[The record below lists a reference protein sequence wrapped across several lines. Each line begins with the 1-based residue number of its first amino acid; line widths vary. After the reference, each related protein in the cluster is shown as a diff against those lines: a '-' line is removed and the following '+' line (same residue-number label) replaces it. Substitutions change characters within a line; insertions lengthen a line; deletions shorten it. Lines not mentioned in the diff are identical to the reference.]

1 MAQSCNQL
9 YFFYLKCEITLLR
22 NVTFC
27 SHDDSLSE
35 VKPKDDDS
43 SSVAATVDLILRD
56 QILEMEEKIFIGNLG
71 TLKCRDRATWQ
82 EAIKEGGYDSQV
94 RPCM

>member
-1 MAQSCNQL
+1 MLNEVL
-9 YFFYLKCEITLLR
+9 LVFTLNARSFTIR
-22 NVTFC
+22 NITFC

-94 RPCM
+94 RPYM

>member
-1 MAQSCNQL
+1 M
-9 YFFYLKCEITLLR
+9 
-22 NVTFC
+22 TFC

-56 QILEMEEKIFIGNLG
+56 QILEMEEKIFIENLVDVKV
-71 TLKCRDRATWQ
+71 TFRATWQ

-94 RPCM
+94 TP

>member
-1 MAQSCNQL
+1 MKIFIELARNNA
-9 YFFYLKCEITLLR
+9 FF
-22 NVTFC
+22 
-27 SHDDSLSE
+27 SHDDSLSD
-35 VKPKDDDS
+35 VKPKDDDN

-71 TLKCRDRATWQ
+71 TLKIRERATWQ

-94 RPCM
+94 RPCNYSY